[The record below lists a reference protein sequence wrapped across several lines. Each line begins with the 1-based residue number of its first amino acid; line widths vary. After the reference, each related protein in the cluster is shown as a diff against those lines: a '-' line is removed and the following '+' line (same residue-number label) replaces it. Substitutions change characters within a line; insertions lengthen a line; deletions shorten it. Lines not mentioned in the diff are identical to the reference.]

1 MTNVLIVQFSDSGTM
16 LQAARESKREGTA
29 VLDAF
34 SPFPVEG
41 MAELLGATSTRL
53 RVVMA
58 IGGLGMAA
66 FAFGLQYYSAAIDYP
81 INSGGRPLNSW
92 PAFML
97 VPFATGILAAAVC
110 GFIALL
116 WETGLPRLHHPL
128 FEIPDFERA
137 SQDKFLLALE
147 APEAKNDL
155 AALRKRLTE
164 AGATEVMEVA
174 A

>member
-1 MTNVLIVQFSDSGTM
+1 MTHVVIAQFSEADA
-16 LQAARESKREGTA
+16 LLEAARESQREGTN

-34 SPFPVEG
+34 TPFPVEG

-58 IGGLGMAA
+58 IGGFSMAA
-66 FAFGLQYYSAAIDYP
+66 VAFGLQYYSAVIDYP

-92 PAFML
+92 PTFML
-97 VPFATGILAAAVC
+97 VPFATGILAAAIF

-116 WETGLPRLHHPL
+116 SETGLPRLHHAL

-137 SQDKFLLALE
+137 SQDRFLLALE
-147 APEAKNDL
+147 APEAKKEI
-155 AALRKRLTE
+155 AALRQRLIE
-164 AGATEVMEVA
+164 AGAIEVMEVA

>member
-1 MTNVLIVQFSDSGTM
+1 MTIVLIAQFKEGNA
-16 LQAARESKREGTA
+16 LLKAARESKDGGRT

-34 SPFPVEG
+34 TPFPIEG
-41 MAELLGATSTRL
+41 MAELLGTTSTRL

-66 FAFGLQYYSAAIDYP
+66 FAFGLQYYSAVIDYP

-97 VPFATGILAAAVC
+97 VPFATGILVAAIS
-110 GFIALL
+110 GFVALL

-128 FEIPDFERA
+128 FEIPDFGLA
-137 SQDKFLLALE
+137 SQDRFLLALD
-147 APEAKNDL
+147 APDDEDERT
-155 AALRKRLTE
+155 ALRMRLTD
-164 AGATEVMEVA
+164 AGAAEVVEVA

>member
-1 MTNVLIVQFSDSGTM
+1 MSIVLIAEFAEADA
-16 LQAARESKREGTA
+16 LLAAARESGDAGDR

-58 IGGLGMAA
+58 VGGLGIAA
-66 FAFGLQYYSAAIDYP
+66 LMYGTEWYSAVIDYP
-81 INSGGRPLNSW
+81 INSGGRPLHSW

-97 VPFATGILAAAVC
+97 PPFAVGILAAAIC
-110 GFIALL
+110 GFIALM

-128 FEIPDFERA
+128 FEIDDFGEANQNR
-137 SQDKFLLALE
+137 FLLVLT
-147 APEAKNDL
+147 PRTDKPLKSSRD
-155 AALRKRLTE
+155 RLKKS
-164 AGATEVMEVA
+164 GAIVIREVPA
-174 A
+174 

>member
-1 MTNVLIVQFSDSGTM
+1 MTTVLIARFSEGGAM
-16 LQAARESKREGTA
+16 LEAARASQRKGTT

-58 IGGLGMAA
+58 IAGLTMAA
-66 FAFGLQYYSAAIDYP
+66 FAFGLQYYSAVIDYP

-97 VPFATGILAAAVC
+97 VPFATGILAAAIS
-110 GFIALL
+110 GFVALL

-137 SQDKFLLALE
+137 SQDKFLLAIE
-147 APEAKNDL
+147 APEAKKDL
-155 AALRKRLTE
+155 AALRKRLSE
-164 AGATEVMEVA
+164 AGATEVTEVA